1 MTGAERRPR
10 VEAALW
16 LAFLG
21 VFFFG
26 TYGWANA
33 FTATRTDVG
42 IVVWAWERHIPF
54 LPWTIVP
61 YWSID
66 LAYAASVLLCAT
78 RRELR
83 VHVARLVLASVVSL
97 AGFLAFPLRF
107 SFERPAADGLP
118 GALFALLS
126 SFDLPFNQAP
136 SLHVSLLLVLWTFY
150 AGKVHGPWRW
160 AVHGWSLLVG
170 LSVLTTWQHHAVDV
184 VTGVAA
190 GVVCLCAI
198 PLRLRILRPDRR
210 ESVIGLSYLLGG
222 LAAFVIAA
230 WQGGFGWLLAWP
242 GLALTLVA
250 AGYLGFGPGVFG
262 PTEAPWHWRALM
274 LPVRLA
280 ATLSARLQTRG
291 LPAFAELAPGLSVG
305 RAPRAREAAELGV
318 KTVVNLAPE
327 ILAPGPGEGVVR
339 VRAPLLDLA
348 TPSPD
353 EWDRAVAAASAAW
366 SAGPV
371 LIHCA
376 MGLQR
381 SVLVASAVLARSGIE
396 PAAAWERAREAR
408 PQARAKPSQLALLGI
423 GETS

>member
-1 MTGAERRPR
+1 MTGTGPRPR
-10 VEAALW
+10 GEAALW

-42 IVVWAWERHIPF
+42 VVVWAWERHIPF

-83 VHVARLVLASVVSL
+83 VHVARLVLASLVSL

-107 SFERPAADGLP
+107 SFERPAAGGVPGL
-118 GALFALLS
+118 LFALLS

-150 AGKVHGPWRW
+150 AGKVRGPWRW

-184 VTGVAA
+184 VTGVVA
-190 GVVCLCAI
+190 GVLCLCAV
-198 PLRLRILRPDRR
+198 PQKLRIQTPDRH
-210 ESVIGLSYLLGG
+210 EAVIGLGYLIGG
-222 LAAFVIAA
+222 LAVFALAA
-230 WQGGFGWLLAWP
+230 WQGGWVWLLAWP
-242 GLALTLVA
+242 GLGLTLVA
-250 AGYLGFGPGVFG
+250 TGYLGLGPGVFG
-262 PTEAPWHWRALM
+262 PPDAPWYWRVLM
-274 LPVRLA
+274 LPVRLG
-280 ATLSARLQTRG
+280 ATLSARLQARSLSG
-291 LPAFAELAPGLSVG
+291 FAELAPGLWVG
-305 RAPRAREAAELGV
+305 RAPRAREASKLGV
-318 KTVVNLAPE
+318 RTVVNLAPE
-327 ILAPGPGEGVVR
+327 ILAPGVSEGIHR
-339 VRAPLLDLA
+339 VRSPLLDLA
-348 TPSPD
+348 TPAPE
-353 EWDRAVAAASAAW
+353 EWDEAVSASSAAW
-366 SAGPV
+366 SSGPV

-376 MGLQR
+376 LGLQR

-396 PAAAWERAREAR
+396 PAAAWARAREVR
-408 PQARAKPSQLALLGI
+408 PQARAKPAQLALLGI